1 MINEEVGT
9 FIQFVNSQQQHI
21 HARLISSTLSFTS
34 SSSSEFSYC
43 SAVVCVQK
51 RLLVG
56 KIQKYHHRLNGYSA

>member
-34 SSSSEFSYC
+34 SSEFSYC
-43 SAVVCVQK
+43 SAVVCVYK
-51 RLLVG
+51 NVCWWV
-56 KIQKYHHRLNGYSA
+56 KFKNTIIV